1 MRHRSR
7 LAALLIPL
15 TAAGAAAQA
24 AAPSTPPADLVVT
37 ADRIYTVDQSRPLVQ
52 AIAVRGDRIIY
63 AGPRLGARALTG
75 PGTRVLDFPGRTI
88 VPGLADAHGHLRDLG
103 LSLRE
108 VDLTGTKSYAE
119 VIARVVARAKTA
131 PAGSWILGEGW
142 DQNRWGDTRFPTH
155 DALSRAV
162 PDHPVVLSRIDGH
175 ALLVNARV
183 LEIAKITRATKDPTG
198 GRIIRLPDGSP
209 SGVFVDN
216 AQALIDRVTP
226 PPTRDEVK
234 QAFLAA
240 AADANR
246 WGLVSVHDPGEGAQ
260 ALDVLEELAR
270 AGQLTLRVYAM
281 ISDDSAEIAHYFA
294 RGPQSLLYDGH
305 LSIRSIKM
313 FADGALGSRGAA
325 LLDPYSD
332 DPGNYGLLVSSPAHI
347 QAVATEA
354 LRHGFQVCTHAI
366 GDRANRLVLDAYQA
380 ALAAVPTPDPRFRIE
395 HAQVLNFADIP
406 RFAELG
412 VIPSMQATHQT
423 SDMYWAEQ
431 RLGGGRLYGAYA
443 WRSLLQ
449 TGVVIPDGTDFPVE
463 AVNPMRT
470 FHSAISR
477 QDEHDW
483 PPGGWH
489 PEQRMTREEALE
501 SMTIWPA
508 YAAFEDSVMGSLTP
522 GKYADFVVLDQD
534 IMRAPAEEILGTHV
548 VATFVGGKAVYE
560 RARPPLPNAP

>member
-1 MRHRSR
+1 MSR
-7 LAALLIPL
+7 FVLVTLLFACALAAR
-15 TAAGAAAQA
+15 AGAQAQA
-24 AAPSTPPADLVVT
+24 PADLVVT

-52 AIAVRGDRIIY
+52 ALAVRGGRIVF

-75 PGTRVLDFPGRTI
+75 PATRVLDFPGRTI
-88 VPGLADAHGHLRDLG
+88 VPGLADAHGHLLGLG

-108 VDLTGTKSYAE
+108 VDLTGAKSYDE

-131 PAGSWILGEGW
+131 PPGTWIQGHGW
-142 DQNRWGDTRFPTH
+142 DQNRWGDTRFPTQE
-155 DALSRAV
+155 ALSRAV
-162 PDHPVVLSRIDGH
+162 PDHPVVLSRVDGH
-175 ALLVNARV
+175 ALLVNARAMT
-183 LEIAKITRATKDPTG
+183 LAGITRATKDPAGGG
-198 GRIIRLPDGSP
+198 GRIVRLADGSP

-216 AQALIDRVTP
+216 AQGLIDRVVP
-226 PPTRDEVK
+226 SPTRDEIK
-234 QAFLAA
+234 SALIAA
-240 AADANR
+240 ATDANR
-246 WGLVSVHDPGEGAQ
+246 WGLVSVHDPGEGEQ
-260 ALDVLEELAR
+260 TLGVLEELAR
-270 AGQLTLRVYAM
+270 SGQLTLRVYAM
-281 ISDDSAEIAHYFA
+281 ISDDSAAIAHYFA
-294 RGPQSLLYDGH
+294 RGPQSMLYDGH
-305 LSIRSIKM
+305 LSIRSIKLY
-313 FADGALGSRGAA
+313 ADGALGSRGAA

-332 DPGNYGLLVSSPAHI
+332 DPGNYGLLVSTPAHI
-347 QAVATEA
+347 RQVAVEA
-354 LRHGFQVCTHAI
+354 LKHGFQVCTHAI
-366 GDRANRLVLDAYQA
+366 GDRGNRMVLDAYQA
-380 ALAAVPTPDPRFRIE
+380 ALAEIPAADPRFRIE

-412 VIPSMQATHQT
+412 VIPSMQSTHQT

-449 TGVVIPDGTDFPVE
+449 TGVVVPNGTDFPVE

-489 PEQRMTREEALE
+489 PEQRMTRDEALK

-508 YAAFEDSVMGSLTP
+508 YAAFEEGDMGSLTP

-548 VATFVGGKAVYE
+548 VATFIGGNAVYE
-560 RARPPLPNAP
+560 RGPGGTPSR